1 MNEEKILEV
10 MKNEA
15 RAMKSAEIAT
25 ISGIEETVVDKSLK
39 KLIADGKIE
48 SPKRCFYQAK

>member
-1 MNEEKILEV
+1 MNEEKILDV
-10 MKNEA
+10 MRTEA

-25 ISGIEETVVDKSLK
+25 ISGIDKSVVDKSLK
-39 KLIADGKIE
+39 KLMADGKVE

>member
-25 ISGIEETVVDKSLK
+25 ISGIEKTVVDKSLK

>member
-15 RAMKSAEIAT
+15 RAMNLPRDAFTRQSN
-25 ISGIEETVVDKSLK
+25 VN
-39 KLIADGKIE
+39 
-48 SPKRCFYQAK
+48 

>member
-1 MNEEKILEV
+1 MNEEKIIEV
-10 MKNEA
+10 LKNEA

-25 ISGIEETVVDKSLK
+25 ASGIDKAIVDKAIK
-39 KLIADGKIE
+39 KLIADGKVE

>member
-1 MNEEKILEV
+1 MNEDKILDV
-10 MKNEA
+10 MRKEA

-25 ISGIEETVVDKSLK
+25 ISGVEKTLVDKSLK
-39 KLIADGKIE
+39 KLIADGKVE